1 MARMHSGRKGKSGSK
16 KPLSKE
22 KPVWVRHT
30 EKEVEALISKLAKAG
45 NNSSQIGL
53 ILRDTYGIPDVKIIA
68 KKSITKILVE
78 NKLVGELPD
87 DLLSLIKKQ
96 IRLMKH
102 LELNKHDQP
111 SKRGLILID
120 SKIKR
125 LTKYYKKKG
134 RIAEDWKYDM
144 KKAKI
149 LSS

>member
-22 KPVWVRHT
+22 KPAWVRHT
-30 EKEVEALISKLAKAG
+30 EKEVEALILKLAKAG
-45 NNSSQIGL
+45 NKPSQIGL
-53 ILRDTYGIPDVKIIA
+53 ILRDTYGIPDVKIIT
-68 KKSITKILVE
+68 KKSVTKVLEE
-78 NKLVGELPD
+78 NKMLGELPD
-87 DLLSLIKKQ
+87 DIMFLIKKQ

-120 SKIKR
+120 SKIRR

-134 RIAEDWKYDM
+134 KIATDWKYDM